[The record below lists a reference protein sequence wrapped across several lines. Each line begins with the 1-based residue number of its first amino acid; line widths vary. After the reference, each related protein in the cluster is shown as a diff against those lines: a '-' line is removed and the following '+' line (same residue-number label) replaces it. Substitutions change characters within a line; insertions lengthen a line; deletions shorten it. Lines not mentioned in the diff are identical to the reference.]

1 LFTGIIEEVGEIISV
16 KGSTDQIE
24 IRVRADLVMEDL
36 KVTDSISID
45 GVCQTVVNKTNEE
58 FAFQAVG
65 ETLTKTTM
73 GEFRKGRQVNLERS
87 LKLNSRLNGHFVQ
100 GHINGIGSISSIIK
114 RGDNYFFEI
123 KIPENLLKY
132 CAPEGSI
139 AVDGISLTIA
149 NIDQTRIGLNI
160 IPYTFLHTTL
170 CQKKVGQIINIETDV
185 LARQIEQ
192 LITQNNNSKL
202 SIEKLINWGY

>member
-1 LFTGIIEEVGEIISV
+1 MFTGIIEEVGEIISV

-24 IRVRADLVMEDL
+24 ISIQADLVMEDL
-36 KVTDSISID
+36 KVADSISID
-45 GVCQTVVNKTNEE
+45 GVCQTVVGKMNKE
-58 FAFQAVG
+58 FSFQAVG

-73 GEFRKGRQVNLERS
+73 GEFHKGIQVNLERS

-100 GHINGIGSISSIIK
+100 GHINGTGTISSIIK
-114 RGDNYFFEI
+114 RGENFFFEVN
-123 KIPENLLKY
+123 IPEKLLKY

-139 AVDGISLTIA
+139 AIDGISLTIA

-160 IPYTFLHTTL
+160 IPYTFHHTTL
-170 CQKKVGQIINIETDV
+170 YQKKVGQIINIETDV

-192 LITQNNNSKL
+192 LIIQNKNSKL
-202 SIEKLINWGY
+202 TIEKLINWGY